1 MTEEI
6 QITEDDLATLL
17 KAKSNQIVSLEI
29 EVTCLKRVLSE
40 RVAEIEEL
48 KGNDLARSKR
58 LRDA

>member
-48 KGNDLARSKR
+48 KGYDLARSKR